1 MRVANVKTVADLRAI
16 ASGSRAWAQ
25 RSRMPS
31 PAPGRWTRAA
41 LGSCLAELSGG
52 AGAPSLTLACRL
64 VREVQQQGEPVA
76 WVTRPGSVFYPP
88 DLADGGI
95 DLAALPVIRLDDA
108 AYGVTISRTLEVG
121 TGREVAIGS
130 VYAALERLQEKGLV
144 SSRLGEPTPERGGR
158 AKRYFRVTPDGVREA
173 RSTREAL
180 SVLWEGLPQL
190 EGGRA

>member
-1 MRVANVKTVADLRAI
+1 MDGNRAT
-16 ASGSRAWAQ
+16 
-25 RSRMPS
+25 
-31 PAPGRWTRAA
+31 PGAVRAA
-41 LGSCLAELSGG
+41 RGGRDACSG
-52 AGAPSLTLACRL
+52 
-64 VREVQQQGEPVA
+64 
-76 WVTRPGSVFYPP
+76 YPP
-88 DLADGGI
+88 GARETDPDLPASRLFRERGNFRLHHPYFFSIVEQMASRPYLGNFELMVL
-95 DLAALPVIRLDDA
+95 LAVIRLDDA
-108 AYGVTISRTLEVG
+108 AYGVTILRTLEAG
-121 TGREVAIGS
+121 TGREMAIGS